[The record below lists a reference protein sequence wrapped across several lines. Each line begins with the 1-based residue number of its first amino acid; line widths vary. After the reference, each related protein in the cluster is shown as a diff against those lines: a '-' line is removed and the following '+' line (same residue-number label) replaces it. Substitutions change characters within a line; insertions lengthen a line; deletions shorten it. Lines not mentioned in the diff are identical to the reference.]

1 MGRRT
6 PVLASAKSRP
16 YETGLNIR
24 WGFSSEQQQQN
35 DKEKEVMYLLERG
48 EDKIYKLMDIKN
60 NDNEQTLLDSNSRTK
75 HLKNM
80 SGKCEK

>member
-1 MGRRT
+1 
-6 PVLASAKSRP
+6 
-16 YETGLNIR
+16 
-24 WGFSSEQQQQN
+24 
-35 DKEKEVMYLLERG
+35 MYLLERG

-60 NDNEQTLLDSNSRTK
+60 NDNEQTLLDSNSRIK